1 MHIKNNARVQYR
13 RLPDED
19 ESGDSWNGMG
29 GMGGGGHHP
38 ASSPPELDARLTRR
52 IGPRLTEYS
61 FRWRLLAL
69 MFGQPKTKF
78 FDGEVLPKLPYW
90 DQRSSNR
97 LDFMCVGLSQA
108 NAFDTALFA
117 SSVGWLES
125 RSAWRYSGDTDLVL
139 LNAQVDTSRSRIT
152 LATDTV
158 VAVALEQ
165 AMADGAFRSVGNFV
179 ERIIRFA
186 DTYKGDDPTWGFSDA
201 EGQRLGVSGLKAL
214 LLSCLPKA
222 LRKDAKAAFHL
233 RVREYRAAA

>member
-1 MHIKNNARVQYR
+1 
-13 RLPDED
+13 
-19 ESGDSWNGMG
+19 
-29 GMGGGGHHP
+29 
-38 ASSPPELDARLTRR
+38 
-52 IGPRLTEYS
+52 
-61 FRWRLLAL
+61 
-69 MFGQPKTKF
+69 MFAQPKTKF
-78 FDGEVLPKLPYW
+78 FDAEVLPKLPYW
-90 DQRSSNR
+90 DKRSADR

-108 NAFDTALFA
+108 NAFNAALFA
-117 SSVGWLES
+117 SSIGWLES

-139 LNAQVDTSRSRIT
+139 LNAQVDASRSRLT

-179 ERIIRFA
+179 ERVIRFA
-186 DTYKGDDPTWGFSDA
+186 DTYKGDDPTWGFSDS
-201 EGQRLGVSGLKAL
+201 EGRRLGVSGLKAI